1 MTGKDEI
8 VRSYSQLILLPTLE
22 ERFDYLKLDGV
33 VGEELFGYAR
43 YLNQVFYHSERWKD
57 AKREAILRDGGYDLG
72 VKGWKIMG
80 SIYVHHMNPV
90 TLEQLKW
97 DDPCLYDPENLISCS
112 FRTHQAITF
121 GNKSLL
127 PQALVIRRPND
138 TCPWKKE
145 ETSNE

>member
-22 ERFDYLKLDGV
+22 ERFDYLKLNGV

-43 YLNQVFYHSERWKD
+43 YLNQIFYHSDKWKD
-57 AKREAILRDGGYDLG
+57 AKRDVILRDGGYDLG

-80 SIYVHHMNPV
+80 SIYVHHMNPI
-90 TLEQLKW
+90 TLDQLKW
-97 DDPCLYDPENLISCS
+97 DDPILYDPENLISCS
-112 FRTHQAITF
+112 FNTHNAITF
-121 GNKSLL
+121 GNKNLL
-127 PQALVIRRPND
+127 PQAFVIRRPND

-145 ETSNE
+145 EPSNE